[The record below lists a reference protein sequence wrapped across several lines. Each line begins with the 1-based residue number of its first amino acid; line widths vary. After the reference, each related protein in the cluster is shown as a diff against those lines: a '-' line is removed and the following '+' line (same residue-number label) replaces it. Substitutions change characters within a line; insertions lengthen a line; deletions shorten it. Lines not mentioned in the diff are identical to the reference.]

1 MDNINPRIIAEQLI
15 AERPVEIKM
24 EGVSMYPTLR
34 ADDRA
39 IVQKCEDFTKI
50 KRGDLVAFR
59 SGDNNLVCHRVVK
72 IENTNKGRIF
82 TTKGDNNYFL
92 DQSFTA
98 DRIFGIITAYKHKN
112 KEKSINNLRMKFL
125 RFAFLYFSRFAQ
137 KGFSIFK
144 QLKVEN

>member
-1 MDNINPRIIAEQLI
+1 MDNINPRILAEQLI

-59 SGDNNLVCHRVVK
+59 SSDNNLVCHRVIK
-72 IENTNKGRIF
+72 IKSTDKDRIF

-92 DQSFTA
+92 DQSFAA
-98 DRIFGIITAYKHKN
+98 DQIFGIITSYKHNN
-112 KEKSINNLRMKFL
+112 KEKSINSLRMKFL

-137 KGFSIFK
+137 KGFALI
-144 QLKVEN
+144 NNIR